1 MSSPEVWT
9 DAKARIL
16 AYATAKPITVAWP
29 NEAFTKPEPP
39 APWLAVEAYGD
50 GSDPI
55 ELGIEAAWIEEG
67 SIDVHVMVPV
77 GSGISTGLTIRH
89 EVQDLFRGIEP
100 TSLIYD
106 GASLNRLGPV
116 ADDGV
121 YRPLTV
127 RIFYRYQSR

>member
-1 MSSPEVWT
+1 MSSPDVWT
-9 DAKARIL
+9 DARARIE
-16 AYATAKPITVAWP
+16 AYATAKPIAVAWP
-29 NEAFTKPEPP
+29 NERFTKPQPP
-39 APWLAVEAYGD
+39 APWLAVETYGD
-50 GSDPI
+50 GSEPI
-55 ELGIEAAWIEEG
+55 ELGRDAAWIEEG

-77 GSGISTGLTIRH
+77 GSGVAAGLAIRK

-100 TSLIYD
+100 AALTYD
-106 GASLNRLGPV
+106 GAALNRLGPV